1 VHETQDYNLNMSNPI
16 LNLSA
21 TELSTA
27 IRAGTLTVEDVVS
40 AYLDQIDAS
49 NPAINAIISLRPRDE
64 IMAEAAEMS
73 RSDPT
78 GALHGLP
85 IAIKDLADTKDLRT
99 THGSPIFKDHIPKAD
114 SLMVSRLRQAG
125 ALIIGKTNTPEF
137 GLGSHTYN
145 PVSGPTR
152 NPYDLTRSAGGSS
165 GGAGAALAARMV
177 PLADGSDMMGS
188 LRNPAGWNNV
198 YGFRPSYG
206 LVPSN
211 PVGEAF
217 LHQLSTAGP
226 MARSVEDLELL
237 LRVMA
242 GPDPRS
248 PHSGATFTQMDARP
262 VKGTRIGWIGDW
274 GGYFPMEP
282 GVLELCENGLATLAD
297 LGCDIEPL
305 KPEFSPEKL
314 WHSWITLRSWDIAG
328 SYSYLYE
335 NPETRNLLKP
345 ELIWEIES
353 DLSLSARDINNA
365 SEIRSEWFRSVAKM
379 ADIDIMALPS
389 AQVFPFDVTLDWPR
403 EIAGRK
409 MDTYHRW
416 MEVVIPAS
424 LIGLP
429 ALSVPVGFGQNGL
442 PMGLQLIGHR
452 GSDARVLGLGHAYHQ
467 RTLWPQKHPPLL
479 G

>member
-1 VHETQDYNLNMSNPI
+1 MSNPI

-21 TELSTA
+21 TELSTE
-27 IRAGTLTVEDVVS
+27 IHAGTLRVEDVVS
-40 AYLDQIDAS
+40 AHLDQIGAS
-49 NPAINAIISLRPRDE
+49 NTAINAIISLRPRDE
-64 IMAEAAEMS
+64 IMAEAAEMD
-73 RSDPT
+73 RSDPA

-99 THGSPIFKDHIPKAD
+99 TQGSPIFKDHIPDTD

-145 PVSGPTR
+145 PVSGPTQ

-206 LVPSN
+206 LVPPN

-242 GPDPRS
+242 GPDPCS
-248 PHSGATFTQMDARP
+248 PHSGATFTRMDTRSA
-262 VKGTRIGWIGDW
+262 KGTRIGWIGDW

-282 GVLELCENGLATLAD
+282 DVLDLCENGLATLAD
-297 LGCDIEPL
+297 LGCDIEPI
-305 KPEFSPEKL
+305 KPEVSPEKL
-314 WHSWITLRSWDIAG
+314 WHSWITLRSWDTAG

-335 NPETRNLLKP
+335 NPETRDLLKP
-345 ELIWEIES
+345 ELIWEIELG
-353 DLSLSARDINNA
+353 LSLSAQDINNA
-365 SEIRSEWFRSVAKM
+365 SDIRSDWFRSVATM
-379 ADIDIMALPS
+379 TDVDILALPS
-389 AQVFPFDVTLDWPR
+389 AQVFPFDVTLDWPK
-403 EIAGRK
+403 EIAGRR

-429 ALSVPVGFGQNGL
+429 ALSVPVGFNQIGL
-442 PMGLQLIGHR
+442 PMGLQLIGQR
-452 GSDARVLGLGHAYHQ
+452 GSDAKVLGLGHAYHQ
-467 RTLWPQKHPPLL
+467 RTLWPQKHPPVLR
-479 G
+479 